1 MIWFIMLPL
10 AALGIVGYRA
20 VERKKALDCLDE
32 LLFGAK
38 YLSER
43 ITLSLEPLGEVF
55 SSLGEKCP
63 LRRELFKELEL
74 AARRGGELEKCLDFA
89 GELSELDE
97 GDRLLWSVFLSRV
110 GREEYQ
116 SQVTQC
122 NEFVKSF
129 EERVERK
136 RTAMK
141 KSLFSETALGITAG
155 LFIALLAL

>member
-43 ITLSLEPLGEVF
+43 ITLSLEPLGEIF
-55 SSLGEKCP
+55 LTLGKRCT
-63 LRRELFKELEL
+63 LRGEFFKELEA

-89 GELSELDE
+89 GELSEFDE
-97 GDRLLWSVFLSRV
+97 EDGLLWRVFLSRL

-141 KSLFSETALGITAG
+141 KSLFSETALGITGG